1 MNFLSLLQDKAQLPF
16 LGHQPRFQWPGALL
30 SIPPPRSSQAHRATI
45 TPAAPPSPALMDG
58 NCPGDNQYSSHSP
71 PPWLWLLIPR
81 SSDHHGTEL
90 GPLCDEDSSFVIWN
104 NPKRNRGE
112 VASQCQSLIHKE
124 SLVHTPPGEP
134 ARHEDAHGRQEER
147 ERVSVLNR
155 SGGWVHSL
163 PPALPFLTREKHLQC
178 ARLAP
183 KALDVSPHS
192 VTIAASKLGS
202 LFPEFSKR

>member
-1 MNFLSLLQDKAQLPF
+1 MGTVLETISTA
-16 LGHQPRFQWPGALL
+16 
-30 SIPPPRSSQAHRATI
+30 AT
-45 TPAAPPSPALMDG
+45 A
-58 NCPGDNQYSSHSP
+58 P

-90 GPLCDEDSSFVIWN
+90 GPLCDEDSSFVIWT

-163 PPALPFLTREKHLQC
+163 LPALPFLTREKHLQC